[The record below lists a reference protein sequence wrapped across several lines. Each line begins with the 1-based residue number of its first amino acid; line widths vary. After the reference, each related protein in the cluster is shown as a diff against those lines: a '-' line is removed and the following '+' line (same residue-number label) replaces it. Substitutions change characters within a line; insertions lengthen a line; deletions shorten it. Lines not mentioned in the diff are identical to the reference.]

1 MTSPARPAARLRL
14 DRVPPRPMRRRS
26 ALLALLL
33 TAVAVGLLAPSAH
46 AKEWFTLDVRAT
58 TIRWEGFSL
67 RGSHEGTLRA
77 ARGWLLR
84 DPAGFLIGGEI
95 VVPLASLDV
104 TDIPATDPVPRRRLR
119 EHLLAE
125 DFFWAARHPTARIVV
140 TGATGL
146 GGGRMRVAARLT
158 MRGVTHPVAFDA
170 AERVLSDGRL
180 EVRARLR
187 LDRQRW
193 GVRFD
198 GGRDLVVR
206 DAFDLDVRLV
216 AAPRV

>member
-1 MTSPARPAARLRL
+1 MTPPSVLPLPRFPLRAMTHRCALFVLPLVAAGL
-14 DRVPPRPMRRRS
+14 
-26 ALLALLL
+26 
-33 TAVAVGLLAPSAH
+33 GLLAPSAQ
-46 AKEWFTLDVRAT
+46 AKEWFTLDTRAT

-77 ARGWLLR
+77 SGGWLR
-84 DPAGFLIGGEI
+84 RSPAGLVVGGEV

-104 TDIPATDPVPRRRLR
+104 TDFPDHPGSRARLR

-140 TGATGL
+140 TGATRL
-146 GGGRMRVAARLT
+146 RDGRMRLATRLT
-158 MRGVTHPVAFDA
+158 MRGVTHPVSVDA
-170 AERVLSDGRL
+170 TERVLPDGRI

-193 GVRFD
+193 GVRFQRA
-198 GGRDLVVR
+198 RDLVVR

>member
-1 MTSPARPAARLRL
+1 MS
-14 DRVPPRPMRRRS
+14 RRS
-26 ALLALLL
+26 ARLAVLLAITGL
-33 TAVAVGLLAPSAH
+33 GLLAPSAH
-46 AKEWFTLDVRAT
+46 AKEWFDLDARAT

-77 ARGWLLR
+77 ARGWLR
-84 DPAGFLIGGEI
+84 RNPAGLLIGGEV
-95 VVPLASLDV
+95 VVPLASLAV

-119 EHLLAE
+119 AHLLAE

-158 MRGVTHPVAFDA
+158 MRGVTRPVAFDA
-170 AERVLSDGRL
+170 TERVRPDGRI
-180 EVRARLR
+180 EVSARLR